1 MKTITRG
8 AMAVAVAMGLSACGG
23 DVSPPRWAGTYRGP
37 ITHSGR
43 CDDGSA
49 LPTVTTETVGA
60 FEFVDGRVT
69 WLDIC
74 GGTAVAIAHGDTAA
88 VVPYA
93 CPTETSAIG
102 TLTSEVTGGTLFID
116 GDTLE
121 MTVYET
127 VLGTGQYRG
136 RCTATLSAT
145 LTRQ

>member
-1 MKTITRG
+1 MKTKHAAMVAVVM
-8 AMAVAVAMGLSACGG
+8 AMAACGG
-23 DVSPPRWAGTYRGP
+23 DIDPPRWAGTFRGP
-37 ITHSGR
+37 ITHSGS

-49 LPTVTTETVGA
+49 LPTVTTTTVGA

-69 WLDIC
+69 WADVC
-74 GGTAVAIAHGDTAA
+74 GGTAVAIARGNTAA
-88 VVPYA
+88 IVPYA
-93 CPTETSAIG
+93 CPTKASAIG
-102 TLTSEVTGGTLFID
+102 TLRSEVTGGTLFID

-127 VLGTGQYRG
+127 VTGTGRYRG